1 MKTKT
6 NIKAGTT
13 ASTTPVETIHF
24 VYRPVI
30 YSYQQQ

>member
-13 ASTTPVETIHF
+13 ASTKPVAFMTFQLKE
-24 VYRPVI
+24 VI
-30 YSYQQQ
+30 ITSVQ